1 MKSRLLIRSLLIVT
15 VLLIILVIS
24 GYFWTK
30 SYIRSDEFKKIVTH
44 QLEKAVGGSVTV
56 GQTEW
61 DGWRLRNES
70 IQVLSAEQFH
80 DLEVNR
86 LSLELDPRGF
96 FDRVWRVSDLNIREL
111 SVNFS
116 PAPDSNQRVPFEPS
130 ALPVKMG
137 VKDIGKAWLPR
148 RAEVDYISIDNA
160 NGIFEA
166 QNLSGQWQNVAV
178 KLEREGKDYRFSV
191 PRGMLSF
198 DRYPDL
204 EWQVSACQ
212 GRLKPSA
219 VFFDSE
225 LTHDSAVLSVSGEKD
240 FAGAATLQGNL
251 RDLPVERLLPPDWQK
266 RIGGLLQANFTAHLD
281 ANSKSSGSAHVRKA
295 NLTALPMLDIIADKT
310 GIDKFRTIRFD
321 TCEADFETLN
331 DTLKAENIVLE
342 SESFL
347 KITGAYTH
355 SSQISQGRFEIGI
368 AEAIMSQMPA
378 GTGELFATAKDGYFW
393 TTMNLSYQDGKWDE
407 DLSPR
412 LITVALRALMGGAT
426 EKATNILESLGPK
439 DEAAG
444 EKNAVDGLLKTGEG
458 LIQKGA
464 KSFFDLLGK

>member
-1 MKSRLLIRSLLIVT
+1 MKSRLLIKSLLIVA
-15 VLLIILVIS
+15 VLLVILVIS

-30 SYIRSDEFKKIVTH
+30 SYIRSDEFKQIVTH
-44 QLEKAVGGSVTV
+44 QLEKAVGGNATV

-70 IQVLSAEQFH
+70 VQVLSAERFH
-80 DLEVNR
+80 DLEINR
-86 LSLELDPRGF
+86 LSMELDPRGF

-116 PAPDSNQRVPFEPS
+116 PSPDLEQRAPFEPS
-130 ALPVKMG
+130 VSPVKMG

-148 RAEVDYISIDNA
+148 RAEVDYISVDNA

-166 QNLSGQWQNVAV
+166 QKLSGQWQNVAV

-198 DRYPDL
+198 DRYPDF
-204 EWQVSACQ
+204 EWLVSTCQ

-240 FAGAATLQGNL
+240 FAGAASLQGSL

-281 ANSKSSGSAHVRKA
+281 TNSTSSGSAHVTQA
-295 NLTALPMLDIIADKT
+295 TLTALPMLDIIADKT

-321 TCEADFETLN
+321 ICEADFETLN
-331 DTLKAENIVLE
+331 DTMQAENIVIE
-342 SESFL
+342 SEGFL

-355 SSQISQGRFEIGI
+355 SAQVSQGSFEIGI
-368 AEAIMSQMPA
+368 AEEVMPQMPA
-378 GTGELFATAKDGYFW
+378 GTNELFATPKDGYFW
-393 TTMNLSYQDGKWDE
+393 TTMNLSYQDGKWKE

-426 EKATNILESLGPK
+426 NKANNILESLAPK
-439 DEAAG
+439 QKEAG
-444 EKNAVDGLLKTGEG
+444 EENAVDELLKTGEG